1 MTRGRNQIHYG
12 NDSWDEPGGPHLYG
26 NLKALYRLKQAH
38 RHLKV
43 LLSIGGWTH
52 SENGRFARPI
62 STPEGRARFVETAVR
77 LVEDDGLDGLDIDFE
92 YSQNDKESRDY
103 VELLRLLRQGLDGLQ
118 QKLGVHG
125 PHGFELTVAAVSAGP
140 RRHRHLSTPRRLSIR
155 RGDRTALWPESDRE
169 APRSRDGQLPLLLEP
184 HGVSL
189 ELSRLWHRLSQ
200 LRNADEM

>member
-1 MTRGRNQIHYG
+1 MPRDKNQIHYG

-77 LVEDDGLDGLDIDFE
+77 LVEDDALDGLDIDFE
-92 YSQNDKESRDY
+92 YPQNDKEARDY

-140 RRHRHLSTPRRLSIR
+140 LSPQTFFCSPTLIYLPRGPDSPVARARLRSSAFAR
-155 RGDRTALWPESDRE
+155 WTATCPFGTSWRES
-169 APRSRDGQLPLLLEP
+169 
-184 HGVSL
+184 
-189 ELSRLWHRLSQ
+189 
-200 LRNADEM
+200 